1 MKQLILLALIMICSS
16 PLIGQRVYSYIYLV
30 DGDTLAGTIKEYQ
43 QGYAVIIEKDN
54 GRKLTID
61 VADIERISQKQYI
74 DTPTRKKTSKP
85 IYSFREKGIYNILYM
100 SNLIGSTNDKTR
112 FGGGMH
118 NILGYQ
124 FHRIFG
130 LGIGGGIDGYSLEDS
145 YNLISAFAELRG
157 YLNKKRIAPYY
168 SVAAGQG
175 FYLKGKQEDIVLAD
189 GGIMGRLSLGMR
201 LGASEDANVLVDI
214 GYQFQEVYIER
225 EFDFG
230 ELEKTSIN
238 FNRLV
243 LRVGLIF

>member
-1 MKQLILLALIMICSS
+1 M
-16 PLIGQRVYSYIYLV
+16 GQRIYSYIYLV
-30 DGDTLAGTIKEYQ
+30 DGDTLAGTIKEHQ
-43 QGYAVIIEKDN
+43 QGYAVIIEQDN

-61 VADIERISQKQYI
+61 VADIERISQKQYF
-74 DTPTRKKTSKP
+74 DTPTRKKRSKP
-85 IYSFREKGIYNILYM
+85 IYAFREKGLYNILYM
-100 SNLIGSTNDKTR
+100 SNLIGSTDNRTR

-130 LGIGGGIDGYSLEDS
+130 VGIGGGIDGYSLEEND
-145 YNLISAFAELRG
+145 NLLSVFAEWRG

-168 SVAAGQG
+168 SVAAGQA
-175 FYLKGKQEDIVLAD
+175 FYLKGKQKDILRAD
-189 GGIMGRLSLGMR
+189 GGLMGRLSLGIR
-201 LGASEDANVLVDI
+201 LGASKDANVLVDI

-230 ELEKTSIN
+230 EIEKTSIN